1 MPLEDVRHLILW
13 HYEVRPGCEDR
24 FLKIYGPTGDWARL
38 FSSSSMYYGTFLQQ
52 DAKHPNRYCTF
63 DLWASPA
70 AFEAFQA
77 QHAREYEALDREC
90 EELTLSEKR
99 IGGFDRRE

>member
-1 MPLEDVRHLILW
+1 MPLEDVCHLILW
-13 HYEVRPGCEDR
+13 QYEVRPGGENR
-24 FLKIYGPTGDWARL
+24 FLKIYGPIGDWARL
-38 FSSSSMYYGTFLQQ
+38 FSLSSAYYGTFLQQ
-52 DAKHPNRYCTF
+52 DAKHPSRYYTL

-77 QHAREYEALDREC
+77 QHAREYAALDQEC